1 MPPDRRPAWLL
12 NTNDGSGSAERSAAA
27 PSGFRSLQGGNER
40 TNAKSSGRDK
50 DYGDAGGEEKTE
62 SRGAGN
68 LCHRVCVCD
77 GGRNQQL
84 NMVHNHALLVQPS
97 NNARRPTRTASNHRG
112 ALSPRPSS
120 TRAR

>member
-1 MPPDRRPAWLL
+1 MAV
-12 NTNDGSGSAERSAAA
+12 AQ
-27 PSGFRSLQGGNER
+27 PSGALRRRAGFVVCRGGTNER
-40 TNAKSSGRDK
+40 TLKSSGRDK